1 MYLGLTPIQNAGFA
15 TAGFGVTTLVSTG
28 LMASG
33 VGAPV
38 GGAMLLGQQILNG
51 LNIGEGHR
59 EADAIVPAQNA
70 IGESLEEINRGIP
83 TASILQLQAW
93 VDELIATAREF
104 RAFVTD
110 PRFVDGRAS
119 QQALETLMPL
129 IDGTGADGEPCS
141 VNKWGDPCNGG
152 TLGSVQRR
160 LLEFGVNYSGS
171 PQPTYSGGAGPTL
184 QYQMPG
190 LPYLPQSG
198 FLPPTSPLSPIRS
211 AGVVSVGAG
220 GLDTILPFAI
230 LGGLALIFLKR
241 QK

>member
-1 MYLGLTPIQNAGFA
+1 
-15 TAGFGVTTLVSTG
+15 
-28 LMASG
+28 
-33 VGAPV
+33 
-38 GGAMLLGQQILNG
+38 MLLGQQILNA

-129 IDGTGADGEPCS
+129 IDGTGADGYPCD

-171 PQPTYSGGAGPTL
+171 PLPTYGGGAGPTL

-211 AGVVSVGAG
+211 AGVVRVGAG
-220 GLDTILPFAI
+220 GLDAMLPFAI